1 MRAQDSLLPRIRL
14 ALPLD
19 VEACPLEAEIRTTN
33 PGERRADG
41 EWLRHDAFSEVLRN
55 SA

>member
-19 VEACPLEAEIRTTN
+19 VEACPLKAKISTTN
-33 PGERRADG
+33 PRERRTNG